1 MNQSPTNKAHIP
13 CLTGLRAIAAF
24 LVFLSH
30 FPIPSKYIGNLG
42 TAICREMYIGVS
54 IFFVLSGFL
63 ITYRYEDEIRLSKT
77 FFLHYFKNRIARIY
91 PLYFILT
98 TATFIFYYY
107 YPNIFKIDSY
117 EVQKNTL
124 FSYFLNIS
132 FLRGFSDEY
141 KFTGIAQGWTLTV
154 EECFYA
160 LAPFILFFRKKISL
174 PIQLLFLYLTGLVL
188 VLLFDDLD
196 FFGFF
201 KSYKFMLI
209 CTFWGRCL
217 EFYIGIKIAQIFKER
232 VSLIKATRGYLTYT
246 SCILIFLSLI
256 LLSSLK
262 SDQYEH
268 PIGLYNPTGLFFNNL
283 VLPYVIGLLF
293 LGLLWENTL
302 VRKILST
309 SLMILLG
316 KSSYAFYLIHMGI
329 LSLFLYQFTNNYLL
343 NFPVLIIFSILLF
356 KLIEEPLNK
365 LIRGKK
371 ITNINNSK

>member
-1 MNQSPTNKAHIP
+1 MNQPPTNKAPIP

-24 LVFLSH
+24 FVFLSH
-30 FPIPSKYIGNLG
+30 FPIPSKYIGYLG

-63 ITYRYEDEIRLSKT
+63 ITYRYEDKIRLSKM
-77 FFLHYFKNRIARIY
+77 FFVHYFKNRFARIY

-107 YPNIFKIDSY
+107 FPNIFKIDSY

-154 EECFYA
+154 EECFYT
-160 LAPFILFFRKKISL
+160 LAPFILFFRKKMTL

-188 VLLFDDLD
+188 VLLFKNLD

-201 KSYKFMLI
+201 KSYKFLLI
-209 CTFWGRCL
+209 CTFWGRCF
-217 EFYIGIKIAQIFKER
+217 EFYIGIKIALIFKEKG
-232 VSLIKATRGYLTYT
+232 SSITATRGYLTYG

-268 PIGLYNPTGLFFNNL
+268 YIGLYNPVGLFFNNL
-283 VLPYVIGLLF
+283 IQPFIIGLFF
-293 LGLLWENTL
+293 LGLLWEKTL
-302 VRKILST
+302 LRKLLST
-309 SLMILLG
+309 SSMILLG

-329 LSLFLYQFTNNYLL
+329 LSLLLYQFTNNYLL
-343 NFPVLIIFSILLF
+343 NFPLLVIFSIVLF

-365 LIRGKK
+365 LIRQKPFA
-371 ITNINNSK
+371 NIK